1 MKVTAIEPFVVSVPY
16 RHREMSSVEAR
27 GGATDSLIWG
37 MPERAGL
44 GIEANQH
51 AAAQRFRRVGQYR
64 PFQPAMLAR
73 EEGSCPGG

>member
-1 MKVTAIEPFVVSVPY
+1 MKVTAIEPFVVSVRY

-27 GGATDSLIWG
+27 GGATDILIWG

-44 GIEANQH
+44 GIDADEH
-51 AAAQRFRRVGQYR
+51 AVAEAAQRYRRVGQYR

-73 EEGSCPGG
+73 EGE